1 MSQEHIRSH
10 SSIARSCP
18 AVTRPASGRLERSGI
33 LGTIF
38 LAIACIVGCSG
49 SAVEVAPPKS
59 DAPAGTV
66 TVVIATEDGGEIRK
80 EIAGVA
86 SGTTIA
92 QIMRS
97 IDDPEIKTRGSGST
111 TFVESI
117 GGIGTAEGK
126 GWTFRVNGEWADR
139 GVGDY
144 TLEPPAEVRWTHGSF
159 QEKAEEP

>member
-1 MSQEHIRSH
+1 M
-10 SSIARSCP
+10 P
-18 AVTRPASGRLERSGI
+18 ERSRM
-33 LGTIF
+33 LGAIF
-38 LAIACIVGCSG
+38 SAIACFAGCSG
-49 SAVEVAPPKS
+49 TAVEVAPAKS
-59 DAPAGTV
+59 AAPAGTV

-97 IDDPEIKTRGSGST
+97 IEDPEIKMRGSGST

-126 GWTFRVNGEWADR
+126 GWTFRVNDEWADR

>member
-1 MSQEHIRSH
+1 M
-10 SSIARSCP
+10 P
-18 AVTRPASGRLERSGI
+18 GRSGLLGRPGM

-38 LAIACIVGCSG
+38 LAIAGCSG

-59 DAPAGTV
+59 DASAGTV

-80 EIAGVA
+80 EMPGIA

-97 IDDPEIKTRGSGST
+97 IDDPEIKMRGSGST
-111 TFVESI
+111 SFVESI

-159 QEKAEEP
+159 QEKVEEP